1 MPPPPP
7 PPIVEV
13 LVDIGLEISGVI
25 FVVDAITKSVAV
37 FVGWITMTLVVLFV
51 GVVEGA
57 VGVVVVVV
65 EDGWIITMFVV
76 IVAAVVVGAAVAG
89 VVTVA
94 IKRKKNI

>member
-7 PPIVEV
+7 PSIVEV

-57 VGVVVVVV
+57 VGVVVVV

-76 IVAAVVVGAAVAG
+76 TVVAVVVGAAVAG

>member
-1 MPPPPP
+1 M
-7 PPIVEV
+7 
-13 LVDIGLEISGVI
+13 
-25 FVVDAITKSVAV
+25 
-37 FVGWITMTLVVLFV
+37 VLFV

-57 VGVVVVVV
+57 VGVVVVV

-76 IVAAVVVGAAVAG
+76 TVVAVVVGAAVAG

>member
-57 VGVVVVVV
+57 VGVVVVV

-76 IVAAVVVGAAVAG
+76 TVVAVVVGAAVAG
-89 VVTVA
+89 VVAVA